1 MKDLTS
7 VITVELEA
15 LRALFQ
21 AWDFDLR
28 LVGGV
33 VRDMLSDVTPKDV
46 DLCTDADPEQMMMI
60 FREHGVTFYETGLQH
75 GTLTVNL
82 NGQIYEITSL
92 RTDSNHDGR
101 HAEVTYTRDWTAD
114 LARRDLT
121 VNAMALTFD
130 GDLIDPFNGADDLA
144 AKKVRFVGD
153 PNQRMREDYL
163 RILRFFRFHARIANA
178 LAIDDETTAAILGN
192 AYGLRAISK
201 ERVWSE
207 VQKIIAGNVGP
218 LMIEQMQGLGVA
230 WAIGLRPGDSMALAQ
245 AWNHTRD
252 PVSLIAAYQGPRA
265 DDLLASWNASTA
277 ERQQA
282 RFIVNNL
289 DQTDAMF
296 LLAHDRAPHRHVAEL
311 MRVLGAPGVAEYV
324 ESEHTVVPVFPVNGE
339 TLLAAG
345 VPKGPE
351 IGKRLAHLRKAW
363 ADGGYSASAA
373 DLLASHLNEPV

>member
-101 HAEVTYTRDWTAD
+101 HAEVTYTRDWLAD

-130 GDLIDPFNGADDLA
+130 GDLIDPFNGAADLA

-178 LAIDDETTAAILGN
+178 LAIDDETT
-192 AYGLRAISK
+192 
-201 ERVWSE
+201 
-207 VQKIIAGNVGP
+207 
-218 LMIEQMQGLGVA
+218 VA
-230 WAIGLRPGDSMALAQ
+230 RSSATPMGCARSPRSGS
-245 AWNHTRD
+245 
-252 PVSLIAAYQGPRA
+252 GPRCRRSSPA
-265 DDLLASWNASTA
+265 TSV
-277 ERQQA
+277 R
-282 RFIVNNL
+282 
-289 DQTDAMF
+289 
-296 LLAHDRAPHRHVAEL
+296 
-311 MRVLGAPGVAEYV
+311 
-324 ESEHTVVPVFPVNGE
+324 
-339 TLLAAG
+339 
-345 VPKGPE
+345 
-351 IGKRLAHLRKAW
+351 
-363 ADGGYSASAA
+363 
-373 DLLASHLNEPV
+373 

>member
-1 MKDLTS
+1 MKDLSS

-46 DLCTDADPEQMMMI
+46 DICTDADPEQMMMI

-101 HAEVTYTRDWTAD
+101 HAEVTYTRDWLAD

-130 GDLIDPFNGADDLA
+130 GELVDPFDGAADLA
-144 AKKVRFVGD
+144 AQKVRFVGD
-153 PNQRMREDYL
+153 ADQRMREDYL
-163 RILRFFRFHARIANA
+163 RILRFFRFHARIANTRHIEPDIVGA
-178 LAIDDETTAAILGN
+178 LVRN
-192 AYGLRAISK
+192 AQGLRTISK
-201 ERVWSE
+201 ERVWQE
-207 VQKIIAGNVGP
+207 MQKIVAGNVGP
-218 LMIEQMQGLGVA
+218 EMIEQMQGLGVA
-230 WAIGLRPGDSMALAQ
+230 WAIGLRPGNPYGLAR
-245 AWNHTRD
+245 AWMHTRD
-252 PVSLIAAYQGPRA
+252 PVSLIAAYQEEEA
-265 DDLLASWNASTA
+265 DHLLANWRASTA

-282 RFIVNNL
+282 RFIATHW
-289 DQTDAMF
+289 DAQDAMF
-296 LLAHDRAPHRHVAEL
+296 LLAHDRAPRQHVAEL
-311 MRVLGAPGVAEYV
+311 MRVRGAPWLAEYV
-324 ESEHTVVPVFPVNGE
+324 ESEHTVVPVFPITGE
-339 TLLAAG
+339 DLLQAG
-345 VPKGPE
+345 VPRGPE
-351 IGKRLAHLRKAW
+351 IGRRLAVMRKAW
-363 ADGGYSASAA
+363 AVNGYREGKAS
-373 DLLASHLNEPV
+373 LLALHISDA